1 MKKLIPIL
9 IIIAVLIVGAII
21 IRQSNQKQSGNL
33 ETVSIRLK
41 WLNQAQFAGFYYA
54 DKAGYY
60 KDAGLDMTLNA
71 GGLDFPAIQMVAG
84 GSDDF
89 GVAGAD
95 QILLARE
102 KGVPVVA
109 LAIIYQQTPLVL
121 FSLKETN
128 ITKPSDLIGKK
139 VGIKYGQDEE
149 LIYRA
154 TLNAASVDQKRVN
167 EVPIK
172 YDLSLLL
179 NKNVDAM
186 LGYSINEPFAIQEK
200 GKETNLIY
208 PADYGVHFY
217 SDTLFTSERMIR
229 EKPDVVRRVVEATVR
244 GWEQAVRNPEQA
256 VTYTLQYSD
265 KLTREHET
273 KMMNASIPLVKPDNN
288 PVGFMDRAVW
298 VSMQDLLLKQGFMK
312 QAVDI
317 DKTFATEFLP

>member
-1 MKKLIPIL
+1 MKKLVPIL
-9 IIIAVLIVGAII
+9 IIIAVVIVGAILLV
-21 IRQSNQKQSGNL
+21 QSNKQSGKS
-33 ETVSIRLK
+33 EEISIRLK

-60 KDAGLDMTLNA
+60 KAEGLDVVLHA
-71 GGLDFPAIQMVAG
+71 GGLDFPAIQLVAA

-102 KGVPVVA
+102 KGVPIVA
-109 LAIIYQQTPLVL
+109 IASIYRQTPLVL
-121 FSLKETN
+121 FSLKESN
-128 ITKPSDLIGKK
+128 IAKPSDLVGKK

-154 TLNAASVDQKRVN
+154 TLNAAGVDQKSIN

-186 LGYSINEPFAIQEK
+186 LGYSINEPFKIQEQ

-217 SDTLFTSERMIR
+217 SDTLFTAEKMIQENPELVR
-229 EKPDVVRRVVEATVR
+229 KVVAASIR
-244 GWEQAVRNPEQA
+244 GWEEALSNPQQA

-265 KLTREHET
+265 KLTRGHET

-288 PVGFMDRAVW
+288 PVGFMNRVVW
-298 VSMQDLLLKQGFMK
+298 EAMQDLLLKQGFMK

-317 DKTFATEFLP
+317 NKAFTTEFLP

>member
-1 MKKLIPIL
+1 MKKFVPIL
-9 IIIAVLIVGAII
+9 LIIAVVIVGAIWLT
-21 IRQSNQKQSGNL
+21 QSKKQVGES
-33 ETVSIRLK
+33 EKVSIRLK

-60 KDAGLDMTLNA
+60 KNEGLDVTLNA

-84 GSDDF
+84 GSDNF

-109 LAIIYQQTPLVL
+109 LAAIYQQTPLVL
-121 FSLKETN
+121 FSLKESN

-154 TLNAASVDQKRVN
+154 TLNAAGVDQKRIN

-179 NKNVDAM
+179 NKKVDAM
-186 LGYSINEPFAIQEK
+186 LGYSINEPFVIQEK
-200 GKETNLIY
+200 GRETNLIY

-229 EKPDVVRRVVEATVR
+229 EKPDVVRRIVEATVK
-244 GWEQAVRNPEQA
+244 GWEQAVKNPEQA
-256 VTYTLQYSD
+256 VAYTLQSD
-265 KLTREHET
+265 TNLARDHEA
-273 KMMNASIPLVKPDNN
+273 KMLNASIHLVKRDDKPI
-288 PVGFMDRAVW
+288 GSMDRATW
-298 VSMQDLLLKQGFMK
+298 MSMQDLLLKQGFMK
-312 QAVDI
+312 QPVDI
-317 DKTFATEFLP
+317 DKVFTAEFLP